1 MKTVRVCGVPE
12 HFNYPWHYAINN
24 GLFAKAGFD
33 VHWSDVTG
41 GSGEMCRMLEENQ
54 TDVALVLTEG
64 IVKHIHTGGTT
75 RIIQQYVKYRTYS
88 SQPGRQWQSSNGICS
103 C

>member
-1 MKTVRVCGVPE
+1 MKTVRVGGVPE
-12 HFNYPWHYAINN
+12 HFNYPWHYAINK

-33 VHWSDVTG
+33 VKWSDVTG

-64 IVKHIHTGGTT
+64 IVKAHPH
-75 RIIQQYVKYRTYS
+75 RWNDPHYS
-88 SQPGRQWQSSNGICS
+88 AVCKVSAYLGCTF
-103 C
+103 